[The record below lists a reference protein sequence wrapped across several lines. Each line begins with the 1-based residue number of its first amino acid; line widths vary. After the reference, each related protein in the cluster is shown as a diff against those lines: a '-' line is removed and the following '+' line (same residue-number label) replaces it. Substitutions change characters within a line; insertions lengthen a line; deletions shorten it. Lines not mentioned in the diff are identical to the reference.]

1 MCGNLRFALRFCV
14 LSPFLYSPTP
24 SFAVPLQLH
33 SDALPGK
40 PRTLTIKRES
50 KGGKKGKPPRQ
61 IYEKNTIIC
70 RAKSVFFRLS
80 SSYLYFFHILTIMC
94 CQNKIFP
101 RLRPFPVEHTGGVSS
116 CSTGKRKPA
125 DHGRRVSS
133 LPAKYS
139 WISRKR
145 DGEENVGQRGA
156 PHTVIPVPTSVK
168 DSESSVLPVCTFENT
183 RRPSAVVPP
192 GHKSH
197 SFAQV
202 RLIVNILSTKCCIS

>member
-70 RAKSVFFRLS
+70 RAKSVFFGCHLRICI
-80 SSYLYFFHILTIMC
+80 FFHILTIMC

-101 RLRPFPVEHTGGVSS
+101 RFLSFSVEHTGGVSS

-133 LPAKYS
+133 LPAQYS

-145 DGEENVGQRGA
+145 DGEESHEQRGCSA
-156 PHTVIPVPTSVK
+156 HRNSRPYVYQGFSIF
-168 DSESSVLPVCTFENT
+168 LPPCMYT
-183 RRPSAVVPP
+183 RPCEASFTLRPF
-192 GHKSH
+192 KS
-197 SFAQV
+197 
-202 RLIVNILSTKCCIS
+202 

>member
-1 MCGNLRFALRFCV
+1 MRKLEIRSSFLCLIPLLILPHPILCSTFAVAFGCIAGKAKDSHQKVGKQGGQKRKTSAANLRKKHYFIPC
-14 LSPFLYSPTP
+14 
-24 SFAVPLQLH
+24 
-33 SDALPGK
+33 K
-40 PRTLTIKRES
+40 KR
-50 KGGKKGKPPRQ
+50 
-61 IYEKNTIIC
+61 
-70 RAKSVFFRLS
+70 FFRLS

-145 DGEENVGQRGA
+145 DGEESHEQRGCSA
-156 PHTVIPVPTSVK
+156 HRNSRPYVYQGFSIF
-168 DSESSVLPVCTFENT
+168 LPPCMYIREYEASFS
-183 RRPSAVVPP
+183 RRPARS
-192 GHKSH
+192 
-197 SFAQV
+197 
-202 RLIVNILSTKCCIS
+202 

>member
-1 MCGNLRFALRFCV
+1 MRKLEIRSSFLFLSPLLILPHPILCSTFAVAFGCIAWEAKDPHHKAGKQGRQKRKTSAANLRKKHYYMPC
-14 LSPFLYSPTP
+14 
-24 SFAVPLQLH
+24 
-33 SDALPGK
+33 K
-40 PRTLTIKRES
+40 KR
-50 KGGKKGKPPRQ
+50 
-61 IYEKNTIIC
+61 
-70 RAKSVFFRLS
+70 FFRLS

-145 DGEENVGQRGA
+145 DGEESHEQRGCSA
-156 PHTVIPVPTSVK
+156 HRNSRPYVYQGFSIF
-168 DSESSVLPVCTFENT
+168 LPPCMYIREYEASFS
-183 RRPSAVVPP
+183 RRPARS
-192 GHKSH
+192 
-197 SFAQV
+197 
-202 RLIVNILSTKCCIS
+202 

>member
-1 MCGNLRFALRFCV
+1 MRKLEIRSSFLCLSPLLILPHPILCSTFAVAFGCIAWEAKDPHHKAGKQGRQKRKTSAANLRKKHYYMPC
-14 LSPFLYSPTP
+14 
-24 SFAVPLQLH
+24 
-33 SDALPGK
+33 K
-40 PRTLTIKRES
+40 KR
-50 KGGKKGKPPRQ
+50 
-61 IYEKNTIIC
+61 
-70 RAKSVFFRLS
+70 FFRLS

-145 DGEENVGQRGA
+145 DGEESHEQRGCSA
-156 PHTVIPVPTSVK
+156 HRNSRPYVYQGFSIF
-168 DSESSVLPVCTFENT
+168 LPPCMYIREYEASFS
-183 RRPSAVVPP
+183 RRPARS
-192 GHKSH
+192 
-197 SFAQV
+197 
-202 RLIVNILSTKCCIS
+202 

>member
-1 MCGNLRFALRFCV
+1 MQKLRFCV
-14 LSPFLYSPTP
+14 FGGLLSSCSASPSLLHSPCCCLRMPCRKHWGLSP
-24 SFAVPLQLH
+24 
-33 SDALPGK
+33 G
-40 PRTLTIKRES
+40 
-50 KGGKKGKPPRQ
+50 GGKQRRQ
-61 IYEKNTIIC
+61 ERKTSAANLRKKHYYMPCKK
-70 RAKSVFFRLS
+70 RFFRLS

-156 PHTVIPVPTSVK
+156 PHTVIPVHTSVK

>member
-14 LSPFLYSPTP
+14 LAPFLYSPTP

-145 DGEENVGQRGA
+145 DGEESHEQRGCSA
-156 PHTVIPVPTSVK
+156 HRNSRPYVYQGFSIF
-168 DSESSVLPVCTFENT
+168 LPPCMYIREYEASFS
-183 RRPSAVVPP
+183 RRPARS
-192 GHKSH
+192 
-197 SFAQV
+197 
-202 RLIVNILSTKCCIS
+202 

>member
-1 MCGNLRFALRFCV
+1 MRKLEIRSSFLCLSPLLILPHPILCSTFAVASGCIAWEAKDPHHKAGKQGRQKRKTSAANLRKKHYYMPC
-14 LSPFLYSPTP
+14 
-24 SFAVPLQLH
+24 
-33 SDALPGK
+33 K
-40 PRTLTIKRES
+40 KR
-50 KGGKKGKPPRQ
+50 
-61 IYEKNTIIC
+61 
-70 RAKSVFFRLS
+70 FFRLS

-145 DGEENVGQRGA
+145 DGEESHEQRGCSA
-156 PHTVIPVPTSVK
+156 HRNSRPYVYQGFSIF
-168 DSESSVLPVCTFENT
+168 LPPCMYIREYEASFS
-183 RRPSAVVPP
+183 RRPARS
-192 GHKSH
+192 
-197 SFAQV
+197 
-202 RLIVNILSTKCCIS
+202 

>member
-1 MCGNLRFALRFCV
+1 MRKLEIRSSFLCLIPLLILPHPILCSTFAVAFGCIAWEAKDPHHKAGKQGRQKRKTSAANLRKKHYYMPC
-14 LSPFLYSPTP
+14 
-24 SFAVPLQLH
+24 
-33 SDALPGK
+33 K
-40 PRTLTIKRES
+40 KR
-50 KGGKKGKPPRQ
+50 
-61 IYEKNTIIC
+61 
-70 RAKSVFFRLS
+70 FFRLS

-145 DGEENVGQRGA
+145 DGEESHEQRGCSA
-156 PHTVIPVPTSVK
+156 HRNSRPY
-168 DSESSVLPVCTFENT
+168 VCQGFRIFRPPCMYIREYEASFS
-183 RRPSAVVPP
+183 RRPF
-192 GHKSH
+192 KS
-197 SFAQV
+197 
-202 RLIVNILSTKCCIS
+202 

>member
-1 MCGNLRFALRFCV
+1 MCRNFVFVSSADFSLLVPPHLPYCIALA
-14 LSPFLYSPTP
+14 
-24 SFAVPLQLH
+24 AVSGCHAGSTGDCHQE
-33 SDALPGK
+33 K
-40 PRTLTIKRES
+40 EN

-156 PHTVIPVPTSVK
+156 PHTVIPVHTSVK

>member
-1 MCGNLRFALRFCV
+1 MRKLEIRSSFLCLSPLLILPHPILCSTFAVAFGCIAWEAKDPHHKAGKQGRQKRKTSAANLRKKHYFIPC
-14 LSPFLYSPTP
+14 
-24 SFAVPLQLH
+24 
-33 SDALPGK
+33 K
-40 PRTLTIKRES
+40 KR
-50 KGGKKGKPPRQ
+50 
-61 IYEKNTIIC
+61 
-70 RAKSVFFRLS
+70 FFRLS

-145 DGEENVGQRGA
+145 DGEESHEQRGCSA
-156 PHTVIPVPTSVK
+156 HRNSRPYVYQGFSIF
-168 DSESSVLPVCTFENT
+168 LPPCMYIREYEASFS
-183 RRPSAVVPP
+183 RRPARS
-192 GHKSH
+192 
-197 SFAQV
+197 
-202 RLIVNILSTKCCIS
+202 

>member
-1 MCGNLRFALRFCV
+1 MRKLEIR
-14 LSPFLYSPTP
+14 SSFLCLIPLLILPHPILCST
-24 SFAVPLQLH
+24 FAVAFGCIAWEAKDPHHKAGKQGRQKRKTSAANLQKKH
-33 SDALPGK
+33 YYMPCK
-40 PRTLTIKRES
+40 KR
-50 KGGKKGKPPRQ
+50 
-61 IYEKNTIIC
+61 
-70 RAKSVFFRLS
+70 FFRLS

-145 DGEENVGQRGA
+145 DGEESHEQRGCSA
-156 PHTVIPVPTSVK
+156 HRNSRPYVYQGFSIF
-168 DSESSVLPVCTFENT
+168 LPPCMYIREYEASFS
-183 RRPSAVVPP
+183 RRPARS
-192 GHKSH
+192 
-197 SFAQV
+197 
-202 RLIVNILSTKCCIS
+202 

>member
-1 MCGNLRFALRFCV
+1 MRKLEIRSSFLCLSPLLILPHPILCSTFVAASGCIAGKAKDSHQKMGKQGGQKRKTSAANLRKKHYYMPC
-14 LSPFLYSPTP
+14 
-24 SFAVPLQLH
+24 
-33 SDALPGK
+33 K
-40 PRTLTIKRES
+40 KR
-50 KGGKKGKPPRQ
+50 
-61 IYEKNTIIC
+61 
-70 RAKSVFFRLS
+70 FFRLS

-145 DGEENVGQRGA
+145 DGEESHEQRGCSA
-156 PHTVIPVPTSVK
+156 HRNSRPYVYQGFSIF
-168 DSESSVLPVCTFENT
+168 LPPCMYIREYEASFS
-183 RRPSAVVPP
+183 RRPARS
-192 GHKSH
+192 
-197 SFAQV
+197 
-202 RLIVNILSTKCCIS
+202 

>member
-1 MCGNLRFALRFCV
+1 MRKLEIRSSFLCLIPLLILPHPILCSTFAVAFGCIAWEAKDPHHKAGKQGRQKRKTSAANLRKKHYYMPC
-14 LSPFLYSPTP
+14 
-24 SFAVPLQLH
+24 
-33 SDALPGK
+33 K
-40 PRTLTIKRES
+40 KR
-50 KGGKKGKPPRQ
+50 
-61 IYEKNTIIC
+61 
-70 RAKSVFFRLS
+70 FFRLS

-145 DGEENVGQRGA
+145 DGEESHEQRGCSA
-156 PHTVIPVPTSVK
+156 HRNSRPYVYQGFSIF
-168 DSESSVLPVCTFENT
+168 LPPCMYIREYEASFS
-183 RRPSAVVPP
+183 RRPARS
-192 GHKSH
+192 
-197 SFAQV
+197 
-202 RLIVNILSTKCCIS
+202 

>member
-1 MCGNLRFALRFCV
+1 MRKLEIRSSFLC
-14 LSPFLYSPTP
+14 LSPLLILPHPILCST
-24 SFAVPLQLH
+24 FAVAFGCIAWEAKDPHHKAGKQGRQKRKTSAANLQKKH
-33 SDALPGK
+33 YYMPCK
-40 PRTLTIKRES
+40 KR
-50 KGGKKGKPPRQ
+50 
-61 IYEKNTIIC
+61 
-70 RAKSVFFRLS
+70 FFRLS

-125 DHGRRVSS
+125 GHGRRGRS
-133 LPAKYS
+133 LPAQYS

-156 PHTVIPVPTSVK
+156 PHTGIPVPTSVK

-202 RLIVNILSTKCCIS
+202 RLIVNILSTQCCIS

>member
-70 RAKSVFFRLS
+70 RAKSVFFGYHLRICI
-80 SSYLYFFHILTIMC
+80 FFHILTIMC

-156 PHTVIPVPTSVK
+156 PHTVIPVPTSIK
-168 DSESSVLPVCTFENT
+168 GSVFSCLPVCTFENT

>member
-1 MCGNLRFALRFCV
+1 MRKLEIRSSFLCLIPLLILPHPILCSTFAVAFGCIAWEAKDPHHKAGKQGRQKRKTSAANLRKKHYYMPC
-14 LSPFLYSPTP
+14 
-24 SFAVPLQLH
+24 
-33 SDALPGK
+33 K
-40 PRTLTIKRES
+40 KR
-50 KGGKKGKPPRQ
+50 
-61 IYEKNTIIC
+61 
-70 RAKSVFFRLS
+70 FFRLS

-145 DGEENVGQRGA
+145 DGEESHEQRGCSA
-156 PHTVIPVPTSVK
+156 HRNSRPY
-168 DSESSVLPVCTFENT
+168 VCQGFRIFRPPCMYIRECKASFS
-183 RRPSAVVPP
+183 RRP
-192 GHKSH
+192 
-197 SFAQV
+197 V
-202 RLIVNILSTKCCIS
+202 RS

>member
-1 MCGNLRFALRFCV
+1 MRKLEIRSSFLCLSPLLILPHPILCSTFAVAFGCIAGKAKDSHQKVGKQGGQKRKTSAANLRKKHYFIPC
-14 LSPFLYSPTP
+14 
-24 SFAVPLQLH
+24 
-33 SDALPGK
+33 K
-40 PRTLTIKRES
+40 KR
-50 KGGKKGKPPRQ
+50 
-61 IYEKNTIIC
+61 
-70 RAKSVFFRLS
+70 FFRLS

-145 DGEENVGQRGA
+145 DGEENVGQRGCSA
-156 PHTVIPVPTSVK
+156 HRNSRPYVYQGFSIF
-168 DSESSVLPVCTFENT
+168 LPPCMYT
-183 RRPSAVVPP
+183 RPCEASFTLRPF
-192 GHKSH
+192 KS
-197 SFAQV
+197 
-202 RLIVNILSTKCCIS
+202 

>member
-1 MCGNLRFALRFCV
+1 MQKAFFSAVIFVFVFFSHPHDNV
-14 LSPFLYSPTP
+14 LSKQDIPPIT
-24 SFAVPLQLH
+24 AV
-33 SDALPGK
+33 S
-40 PRTLTIKRES
+40 
-50 KGGKKGKPPRQ
+50 
-61 IYEKNTIIC
+61 
-70 RAKSVFFRLS
+70 
-80 SSYLYFFHILTIMC
+80 
-94 CQNKIFP
+94 
-101 RLRPFPVEHTGGVSS
+101 VEHTGGVSS

-156 PHTVIPVPTSVK
+156 PHTVIPVHTSVK

>member
-1 MCGNLRFALRFCV
+1 MRKLEIRSSFLCLSPLLILPHPILCSTFVAASGCIAWEAKDPHHKAGKQGRQKRKTSAANLRKKHYYMPC
-14 LSPFLYSPTP
+14 
-24 SFAVPLQLH
+24 
-33 SDALPGK
+33 K
-40 PRTLTIKRES
+40 KR
-50 KGGKKGKPPRQ
+50 
-61 IYEKNTIIC
+61 
-70 RAKSVFFRLS
+70 FFRLS

-145 DGEENVGQRGA
+145 DGEESHEQRGCSA
-156 PHTVIPVPTSVK
+156 HRNSRPYVYQGFSIF
-168 DSESSVLPVCTFENT
+168 LPPCMYIREYEASFS
-183 RRPSAVVPP
+183 RRPARS
-192 GHKSH
+192 
-197 SFAQV
+197 
-202 RLIVNILSTKCCIS
+202 